1 MVRDRRCRQ
10 LQVSVTTSGSV
21 KEVLNFRVVFNGS
34 GSITA
39 GGALSFRWSKSD
51 QSGPLGVR
59 TLMQVNHRRVIIS
72 ATLLW
77 AVLWFGE
84 TLIGVGAAR
93 INVGAEIITSTFC
106 WLSASRPHRTTIL
119 ITHRPQILEPFTILA
134 PHPTTWAA
142 NSVGLQSYD
151 KSWWSTM
158 GVAD

>member
-1 MVRDRRCRQ
+1 
-10 LQVSVTTSGSV
+10 V
-21 KEVLNFRVVFNGS
+21 KEVLNFWVVSMVRDPSPPAVPSTS
-34 GSITA
+34 GVSYHQWVSE
-39 GGALSFRWSKSD
+39 GGTKLSGGVQATNPDLS
-51 QSGPLGVR
+51 GVR

-84 TLIGVGAAR
+84 TLTGVGAAR

-151 KSWWSTM
+151 KSWWSNM
-158 GVAD
+158 GVTD